1 MPKGH
6 GKRKSIL
13 RNYWR
18 CLYLLSLLVTASA
31 SGQTQS
37 ARGVLSGRV
46 VDPTG
51 AAIPGAIVRVL
62 TPSKKT
68 LTVTADSQG
77 FYRIANLETGNYQV
91 NAKAEGFSDR
101 DNTTLRIVA
110 GQTATLNISLAIAMA
125 EQNITVME
133 QPAAIEIN
141 PANNASSTV
150 IQGKA
155 LEALSTD
162 PDELQA
168 DLMALA
174 GLGAGPNGGQMFIDG
189 FSRGQPPP
197 KSAIREI
204 RINQNPFSAQ
214 YDKPGEGRIE
224 IFTKPGADHW
234 HGNFRVVGN
243 DEAFNAQNP
252 FLKQRPPGYHSVN
265 YNADVGGALNKKA
278 SFSLDIS
285 RRDIEDLEVIDTP
298 GAPEFGILPVN
309 AAIADPRARTAI
321 NPRLDYQVSP
331 NNTLTA
337 SYEYW
342 RNADSNSGLGQFS
355 LASLAYDEVGTTQTY
370 RISDSQTVGA
380 AIDNQTRFQFERDT
394 SRQLPHST
402 LPTLNVE
409 GYFDSGGNS
418 QGNLNNS
425 LKYYE
430 FQNYTSVIHHNHQI
444 GFGARLRES
453 TESNYSTSGF
463 NGTFI
468 FNSAA
473 DYAADNP
480 YQFTETA
487 LLPGGSPNTDASYF
501 DVGLYLQDDWKVRP
515 NVTLSAGLRFESQT
529 AIHDHADW
537 APRIGLSWG
546 IDARKEPAKTVLRA
560 GWGIFYDRFTED
572 LLLNARRLSGSGQ
585 QSYVLYGTAA
595 SPLSFYPNLPSGAEL
610 QNAKSS
616 IATTYQLAPNLR
628 APYVMQASVSV
639 ERQITK
645 KANMSVT
652 YIHSRGEH
660 QFFTNNVNAPFPSTY
675 DYLNPASASGANRPN
690 GINENIFEY
699 ESAGIYRQNQVVVS
713 GNVRAGSKLSLFSN
727 YELNSAH
734 SDAVGAN
741 SFPSNPY
748 NVMEDYGRADFDAHQ
763 HFFFGGSIAL
773 PHAIQVSPF
782 LVASAGRPYNIELSQ
797 DLNGSTVLNQRPA
810 FASSLSNPV
819 NVVTTSAGTF
829 DTVPV
834 KGETLVPYN
843 YLDGPGS
850 FSLHLRLTKTFGF
863 GGERSENEEGEKPA
877 AAAAHGKKKS
887 QPQATD
893 KRYQVTFGV
902 AARNVLNKVNK
913 GTPSAILDPP
923 HSDSTAQNTLLP
935 ASASPF
941 FGISNSLSNSSA
953 ANRMIYLSAA
963 FSF

>member
-46 VDPTG
+46 LDPTG

-68 LTVTADSQG
+68 LTVAADSQG

-150 IQGKA
+150 IQGNA
-155 LEALSTD
+155 LAALSTD
-162 PDELQA
+162 PDELRV

-204 RINQNPFSAQ
+204 RINQNPFSAR

-252 FLKQRPPGYHSVN
+252 FLKHRPPGYHSVN

-285 RRDIEDLEVIDTP
+285 RRDIGDLEVIDTP

-380 AIDNQTRFQFERDT
+380 AFDNQTRFQFERDT

-453 TESNYSTSGF
+453 IESNYSTSGF

-473 DYAADNP
+473 DYAAGNP

-487 LLPGGSPNTDASYF
+487 LLPGGSLNTDASYF

-595 SPLSFYPNLPSGAEL
+595 SPLSFYPNLPSAAEL

-652 YIHSRGEH
+652 YLHSRGEH

-699 ESAGIYRQNQVVVS
+699 ESAGIYRHNQVVVS

-748 NVMEDYGRADFDAHQ
+748 RVMEDYGRADFDAHQ

-877 AAAAHGKKKS
+877 AAAHGKKKS

-893 KRYQVTFGV
+893 KRYQVTFSV

-941 FGISNSLSNSSA
+941 FGISNSLSNSST
-953 ANRMIYLSAA
+953 ANRTIYLSAA